1 MGSALDWC
9 VIFFFNLKNNTL
21 LGGDGVVVD
30 LGGVRDKYD
39 QSTLYDVLCRL
50 PFSSSVMIDVHMVN
64 NS

>member
-39 QSTLYDVLCRL
+39 QSTLYDV
-50 PFSSSVMIDVHMVN
+50 FKANKNIV
-64 NS
+64 